1 MAPTILLVLVLTLHA
16 VLGRLGEGGPRIAS
30 RWWNSSC
37 PQASIKQ
44 TFGNVKTS
52 QIDECSGLASSRVN
66 KGLYWVN
73 NDSGETTRL
82 FAIDKSG
89 AHLARLWVNGA
100 EAIDWEDIAIGAGP
114 EMGKSYIYIADT
126 GDNHKSR
133 SNVQIYRGLEPKV
146 PAGRD
151 RNWDI
156 DIQVERFDI
165 SYPGGPRDCE
175 AMFVDHISQKL
186 YVITKGPTAAEVYSV
201 RLGAS
206 SPLMFELHGS
216 IGVDWVTGAAI
227 SPDGSLI
234 AVRSYGE
241 VLMWPRRNGTTVE
254 ESLLGTDP
262 CGANK
267 ADEKQGEAI
276 AFGSEGDHYLTVSE
290 GKKPAVWYFNLTQN
304 FYESVLAL
312 PSGIVAGNTSDATGR

>member
-1 MAPTILLVLVLTLHA
+1 MAPGIILVLALCLPA
-16 VLGRLGEGGPRIAS
+16 VLGRLGDGGPRLLS

-37 PQASIKQ
+37 PLPSIKHS
-44 TFGNVKTS
+44 FGNVKTS

-66 KGLYWVN
+66 AGLYWVN

-100 EAIDWEDIAIGAGP
+100 EAIDWEDVAIGAGP
-114 EMGKSYIYIADT
+114 EKGKSYIYIADT
-126 GDNHKSR
+126 GDNLKRR

-156 DIQVERFDI
+156 NVQVKRFDI

-186 YVITKGPTAAEVYSV
+186 YVITKGPTTAEVYSV
-201 RLGAS
+201 QLDDS
-206 SPLMFELHGS
+206 SPLVFTLHGS
-216 IGVDWVTGAAI
+216 IGVDWVTGADI

-241 VLMWPRRNGTTVE
+241 VLMWPRPNGTTVE

-262 CGANK
+262 CAANN

-276 AFGSEGDHYLTVSE
+276 AFGSDGDHYLTVSE
-290 GKKPAVWYFNLTQN
+290 GKKPAVWHFGLTPAFYASLLGNLSN
-304 FYESVLAL
+304 S
-312 PSGIVAGNTSDATGR
+312 SGR